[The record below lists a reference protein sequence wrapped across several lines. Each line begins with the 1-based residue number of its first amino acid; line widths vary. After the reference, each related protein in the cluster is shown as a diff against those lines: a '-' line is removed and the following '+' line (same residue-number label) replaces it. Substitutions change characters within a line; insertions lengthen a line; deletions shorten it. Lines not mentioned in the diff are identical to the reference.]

1 MSSSPNGREERN
13 GWKPVRKS
21 KRRNVI
27 PMFMRIVL
35 LAVLF
40 FLESIVRSL

>member
-1 MSSSPNGREERN
+1 M
-13 GWKPVRKS
+13 KS

-27 PMFMRIVL
+27 PMFMRTVL